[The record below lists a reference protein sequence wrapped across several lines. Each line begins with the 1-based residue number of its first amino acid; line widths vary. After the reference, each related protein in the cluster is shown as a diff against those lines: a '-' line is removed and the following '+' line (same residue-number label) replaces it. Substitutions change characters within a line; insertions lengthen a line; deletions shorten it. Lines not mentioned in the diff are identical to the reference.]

1 MFRIALRSV
10 FAHRVRLLLTATSAV
25 LGVAF
30 VAGMLMLTAALDR
43 TFTDIF
49 TSTATDV
56 QISAESA
63 IGIGPGDV
71 ENPTAGG
78 FVPDE
83 VVATVRGVAGVADA
97 AGQAFGPGIAL
108 LDQAGEVVGGVGPPT
123 LGLTWLDNP
132 ALSNA
137 TIVEGRA
144 PQRVGEIVVDEI
156 TFPRIGVPLGA
167 AVEVVGPEGR
177 VATELVGVFRLGSS
191 GGQAGL
197 TLTAFVPEQAQELL
211 AAPGQWS
218 GVVVETAEGSSNAEV
233 AERIAAAIGPGY
245 RVQTR
250 EEQVDTAVAAL
261 REGLGFFTT
270 IISVFAGV
278 ALFVAAFLIYNT
290 FAMLIAQRGREL
302 ALLRAVGATRRQVLL
317 SVLIEALVVAVI
329 AAVAGVLLGFLLALG
344 LKALLEAFG
353 FVFSTGIALTGQSV
367 AWALVLA
374 VVVTTVSA
382 VLPAL
387 RAARTPPVAAL
398 RDSGRPAETVGRAR
412 VAAGGV
418 LLAAAIWAM
427 TQALSGSL
435 SALQTAYAS
444 GLLLV
449 AGIVLAP
456 ALAKAF
462 ATGVTVLLGWI
473 AGVPGR
479 IAGRNAA
486 RAPRRV
492 AATASALM
500 IGLALVSGVSVIVAS
515 AQQSLAALVERS
527 FIGDVLV
534 TREGR
539 GFSPRIAEQ
548 VAAVPGVGLVV
559 QQTSGPVEVNG
570 STLQVTA
577 LGVAGD
583 AAALAPLLG
592 GASPEDLVAG
602 RAVVSESAAADLGL
616 AVGQQLDVVLPSGGV
631 LTPTVALVLP
641 DNPLLGRLVVP
652 IGDYRAAGG
661 EPDDRAVFAAFDGSV
676 PRAEAE
682 AAVRAVV
689 EVNPLLSVLTQTEL
703 QERNK
708 EQLDQL
714 LYIVYAMLGL
724 SIVIA
729 ALGVVN
735 TMALSVVERTR
746 EIGLLRAV
754 GASRRQVRRMVR
766 WEAVIVSALGGLLGV
781 GIGIVVG
788 AAVRRSL
795 ADDGLEVFALPAV
808 TIAVVFVAAI
818 AIGVLGAVLPARR
831 AARLDIL
838 RSIGAE

>member
-1 MFRIALRSV
+1 MLRIALRSV

-30 VAGMLMLTAALDR
+30 VSGMLMLTAALDR

-56 QISAESA
+56 QITAESA
-63 IGIGPGDV
+63 IDIGSGDV
-71 ENPTAGG
+71 ENPTAAGL
-78 FVPDE
+78 VPDE
-83 VVATVRGVAGVADA
+83 VVAAVQGVPGVADA

-108 LDQAGEVVGGVGPPT
+108 LDEAGEVVGGVGPPT
-123 LGLTWLDNP
+123 LGLTWLSNP
-132 ALSNA
+132 ELSNA
-137 TIVEGRA
+137 SISEGRA
-144 PQRVGEIVVDEI
+144 PEQVDEIVVDAI
-156 TFPRIGVPLGA
+156 TFSRIGVPLGSP
-167 AVEVVGPEGR
+167 VEVVGPDGR
-177 VATELVGVFRLGSS
+177 IDTVLVGVFRLGSS

-197 TLTAFVPEQAQELL
+197 TLTAFVPEQAQALL
-211 AAPGQWS
+211 TAPGQWS
-218 GVVVETAEGSSNAEV
+218 SVVVETADGSSNAEV

-245 RVQTR
+245 AIQTR
-250 EEQVDTAVAAL
+250 EEQVDAAVSAL
-261 REGLGFFTT
+261 REGLGFFLT
-270 IISVFAGV
+270 IISVFAGI

-302 ALLRAVGATRRQVLL
+302 ALLRAVGALRRQVLF
-317 SVLIEALVVAVI
+317 SVLIEALVVALI
-329 AAVAGVLLGFLLALG
+329 AAVAGVLLGYLLAQG
-344 LKALLEAFG
+344 LKAALEVFG
-353 FVFSTGIALTGQSV
+353 LVFSTGITLTGRSV
-367 AWALVLA
+367 WWALLLA

-382 VLPAL
+382 VLPAI
-387 RAARTPPVAAL
+387 RASRTAPIAAL
-398 RDSGRPAETVGRAR
+398 RDAGRPAETVGRAR
-412 VAAGGV
+412 IATGAV
-418 LLAAAIWAM
+418 LLAVAVWAM
-427 TQALSGSL
+427 SQALSGSF

-456 ALAKAF
+456 ALAKGF
-462 ATGVTVLLGWI
+462 AAAVTVLLGWMV
-473 AGVPGR
+473 GVPGR

-515 AQQSLAALVERS
+515 AQQSLAALVERT
-527 FIGDVLV
+527 FVGDLLI
-534 TREGR
+534 TRDGR
-539 GFSPRIAEQ
+539 GFSTQIAAD

-559 QQTSGPVEVNG
+559 QQTSGPVELNG
-570 STLQVTA
+570 SAIQVTA
-577 LGVAGD
+577 LGISGD
-583 AAALAPLLG
+583 TAAIAPLLG
-592 GASPEDLVAG
+592 GASPEDLIAG
-602 RAVVSESAAADLGL
+602 QAVVSESAAAEFGL
-616 AVGQQLDVVLPSGGV
+616 AVGQQVEVVLPTGSV
-631 LTPTVALVLP
+631 LTPNVALVLE
-641 DNPLLGRLVVP
+641 DNPLLGQLVLP

-661 EPDDRAVFAAFDGSV
+661 EPDDRAVFVAFDGSQ
-676 PRAEAE
+676 PQAETE

-689 EVNPLLSVLTQTEL
+689 DVNPLLSVFTQTEL
-703 QERNK
+703 QERNE
-708 EQLDQL
+708 EQLDRL

-766 WEAVIVSALGGLLGV
+766 WEAIIVSTLGGLLGV

-795 ADDGLEVFALPAV
+795 AEDGLEVFSLPQG
-808 TIAVVFVAAI
+808 TIAIVFAAAI
-818 AIGVLGAVLPARR
+818 AIGVVGAVLPARR

>member
-1 MFRIALRSV
+1 VLRIALRSV

-56 QISAESA
+56 QISAKSA
-63 IGIGPGDV
+63 IDIGSGDV
-71 ENPTAGG
+71 ENPTAAGL
-78 FVPDE
+78 VPDA
-83 VVATVRGVAGVADA
+83 VVGAVRDVPGVADV

-108 LDQAGEVVGGVGPPT
+108 LDEEGEVVGGVGPPT
-123 LGLTWLDNP
+123 LGLTWLSNP
-132 ALSNA
+132 ELSNA
-137 TIVEGRA
+137 SISEGRA
-144 PQRVGEIVVDEI
+144 PERADEIVVDEI
-156 TFPRIGVPLGA
+156 TFSRLEIPLGSP
-167 AVEVVGPEGR
+167 VEVVGPDGR
-177 VATELVGVFRLGSS
+177 IDTVLVGVFRLGSS
-191 GGQAGL
+191 GGQGGL
-197 TLTAFVPEQAQELL
+197 TLTAFVPEQAQALL

-218 GVVVETAEGSSNAEV
+218 SVVVETAEGSSNAEV

-245 RVQTR
+245 AIQTR
-250 EEQVDTAVAAL
+250 EEQVDAAVSAL
-261 REGLGFFTT
+261 REGLGFFLT
-270 IISVFAGV
+270 IISVFAGI

-302 ALLRAVGATRRQVLL
+302 ALLRAVGALRRQVLF

-329 AAVAGVLLGFLLALG
+329 AAVAGVLLGYLLAQG
-344 LKALLEAFG
+344 LRAALEAFG
-353 FVFSTGIALTGQSV
+353 LVFSTGITLTGRSV
-367 AWALVLA
+367 WWALLLA

-382 VLPAL
+382 VLPAI
-387 RAARTPPVAAL
+387 RASRTAPVAAL
-398 RDSGRPAETVGRAR
+398 RDAGRPAETVGRAR
-412 VAAGGV
+412 IALGVA
-418 LLAAAIWAM
+418 LLAIAVWAM
-427 TQALSGSL
+427 SQALAGSF

-456 ALAKAF
+456 ALAKGF
-462 ATGVTVLLGWI
+462 AAAVTVLLGWVV
-473 AGVPGR
+473 GVPGR
-479 IAGRNAA
+479 IAGRNAS

-515 AQQSLAALVERS
+515 AQQSLAALVERT
-527 FIGDVLV
+527 FVGDLLI
-534 TREGR
+534 TRDGR
-539 GFSPRIAEQ
+539 GFSTQIAAD

-559 QQTSGPVEVNG
+559 QQTSGPVELNG
-570 STLQVTA
+570 SSIQATA
-577 LGVAGD
+577 LGISGD
-583 AAALAPLLG
+583 TAAIAPLLG

-602 RAVVSESAAADLGL
+602 QAVVSESTAAEFGL
-616 AVGQQLDVVLPSGGV
+616 AVGQEVEVLLPTGSV
-631 LTPTVALVLP
+631 LTPNVALVLE
-641 DNPLLGRLVVP
+641 DNPLLGQLVLP
-652 IGDYRAAGG
+652 IGDYRDAGG
-661 EPDDRAVFAAFDGSV
+661 EPDDRAVFVAFDGSA
-676 PRAEAE
+676 PRAETE

-689 EVNPLLSVLTQTEL
+689 DVNPLLSVFTQTEL
-703 QERNK
+703 QERNE

-714 LYIVYAMLGL
+714 LYIIYAMLGL

-754 GASRRQVRRMVR
+754 GASRRQVRRMIR
-766 WEAVIVSALGGLLGV
+766 WEAIIVSTLGGLLGV

-795 ADDGLEVFALPAV
+795 AEDGLEVFSLPQG
-808 TIAVVFVAAI
+808 TIAIVFAAAI
-818 AIGVLGAVLPARR
+818 VIGVVGAVLPARR